1 MEPKLR
7 ANNAADGLSVDEDAY
22 HVESHGV
29 DIIPVNERHSR
40 PKDVFFVFLGS
51 QMCFGIIVIG
61 GLPVIFGLSFWAS
74 IASITVGLALGSIV
88 FGLMAPLGAKTGTN
102 GAVASG
108 AHFGVNGKAI
118 ATVMGVL
125 ITLGFTAL
133 TIWTG
138 GEAVVAAGVRLLGWE
153 SSPHLLFIGA
163 CFIGA
168 LVIAA
173 AIYGHGLI
181 VKTETFVSYAIG
193 AILIVAV
200 IVLAPGFNW
209 SYAGTGTYAAGTF
222 WPTWLL
228 ASSIC
233 AALPISYGTILND
246 YTRYLP
252 ENTRTSNAVWAAG
265 GGMFVGCWLALAFA
279 AFITALFKS
288 VDVPF
293 VTGLIELV
301 PTWLVILFAL
311 VGIVGSQPQGSLC
324 VYHGGLGMQSL
335 APRTSRVGWTLLHA
349 AASMVLVW
357 AGIYLTNMTDMLIAF
372 LTLIECAVS
381 PWLAVNILGHF
392 RVVRGEY
399 EPSQLL
405 VNNRSGRYWYSGG
418 WNMPALISW
427 AAGTLVG
434 LLFSETSVFSGPLA
448 SLVDGTNAAW
458 LLAGIVGAILY
469 FVLEKPRR

>member
-1 MEPKLR
+1 MEAKLKI
-7 ANNAADGLSVDEDAY
+7 DSVTGAPLAEEAAY

-29 DIIPVNERHSR
+29 DIIPTHERHST

-61 GLPVIFGLSFWAS
+61 ALPVIFGLSFWAS
-74 IASITVGLALGSIV
+74 LSAITVGLALGSLL
-88 FGLMAPLGAKTGTN
+88 FGLLAPFGAKTGTN

-133 TIWTG
+133 TVWTG
-138 GEAVVAAGVRLLGWE
+138 GEAVVAAGAHLFGWE
-153 SSPHLLFIGA
+153 STPHLLFAGAAVIGL
-163 CFIGA
+163 
-168 LVIAA
+168 LVAAA
-173 AIYGHGLI
+173 AIFGHDLI
-181 VKTETFVSYAIG
+181 VKTETFVSYVIG
-193 AILIVAV
+193 AALIVAV
-200 IVLAPGFNW
+200 LVLAPGFDAA
-209 SYAGTGTYAAGTF
+209 YPGTGTFAAGSF

-252 ENTRTSNAVWAAG
+252 EDTDTSRAVRAAG

-279 AFITALFKS
+279 AYITTLLAS
-288 VDVPF
+288 ADTPF
-293 VTGLIELV
+293 VTGLIGLL
-301 PTWLVILFAL
+301 PTWLVIVFAL

-335 APRTSRVGWTLLHA
+335 APRTSRVAWTLVHF

-357 AGIYLTNMTDMLIAF
+357 AGIYLTNMTDMLVAF

-381 PWLAVNILGHF
+381 PWLAINVLGYF
-392 RVVRGEY
+392 RVVRGRY
-399 EPSQLL
+399 EPHQLF
-405 VNNRSGRYWYSGG
+405 VNHPGGRYWYSAG
-418 WNMPALISW
+418 WNAKALLSW
-427 AAGTLVG
+427 SVGTIVG
-434 LLFSETSVFSGPLA
+434 LLFSDTAVFSGPLA

-469 FVLEKPRR
+469 VALERPRQ